1 MLPADDDG
9 TCLEEA
15 TTLVPETFCEHP
27 ATELPEDD
35 DAANDGGEIQ
45 DYGKLP
51 WEDADWQ
58 RLHESVSDEE
68 FMEFLTALEEPHPEP
83 GAKKSRTT

>member
-27 ATELPEDD
+27 DTELPEDD
-35 DAANDGGEIQ
+35 DAADDGGE
-45 DYGKLP
+45 
-51 WEDADWQ
+51 
-58 RLHESVSDEE
+58 
-68 FMEFLTALEEPHPEP
+68 M
-83 GAKKSRTT
+83 